1 VLRSVALAVAVLT
14 ASCGYRFVR
23 PSAGLPGEVKAAWV
37 PMLGNLTAEAGA
49 EVFVTQALREQLQ
62 RWGALG
68 GPEGPARLEGSVEQ
82 VTAGVL
88 LASPGALPG
97 YQLSATLSLKLV
109 VDGETKA
116 QTRVT
121 EREAYLSGADVL
133 LTEANRQAALRRLAE
148 TLAREGLDALRR

>member
-1 VLRSVALAVAVLT
+1 MRWASLTLVVLSL
-14 ASCGYRFVR
+14 SCGYRFVR

-68 GPEGPARLEGSVEQ
+68 GPDAQARLEGSLDQ

-88 LASPGALPG
+88 LASPGSLPG
-97 YQLSATLSLKLV
+97 YQLSASLSLKLV
-109 VDGETKA
+109 VNGETRA

-133 LTEANRQAALRRLAE
+133 LTEANRQAALRRLAG